1 MTDKELIQGLIDSD
15 RQAGSYLVDQYQVL
29 VYNTCYSFLHNVQ
42 NAEDV
47 TQEVFIE
54 VIRHASRFRAE
65 AKVSTWLYRIAINRS
80 LNYIRNNRKRW
91 FWEEIDDYF
100 ESGKAGREPKAETDP
115 AERNEQK
122 NIIARAIDSLPK
134 NQRIAFSLNKLEDLS
149 YAEVAEIME
158 LKLPAV
164 ESLLHRAKMN
174 LQKKLKAYYE
184 I

>member
-1 MTDKELIQGLIDSD
+1 MTDTELIQGLIDGD
-15 RQAGSYLVDQYQVL
+15 QRAGRFLVDEYQIM
-29 VYNTCYSFLHNVQ
+29 VYNTCYSFLHNVH

-47 TQEVFIE
+47 TQDVFIE
-54 VIRHASRFRAE
+54 AIKHASRFRAE

-91 FWEEIDDYF
+91 FWQEIDEFFD
-100 ESGKAGREPKAETDP
+100 SGKAVNEPMAEIDP
-115 AERNEQK
+115 VERSEQK
-122 NIIARAIDSLPK
+122 NIIARAIDALPK
-134 NQRIAFSLNKLEDLS
+134 NQRISFSLNKLEDLS
-149 YAEVAEIME
+149 YAEVAEVME